1 MSYLPT
7 GFQPQSFQSLTSTN
21 LTTAIGWAGIFTGA
35 IVAVIFSAI
44 VVISNSNTCSG
55 KSADKMIDRKT
66 CCEGT
71 WKNFGS
77 SVPLTIFVASIVII
91 VMSSGMVY
99 ASRGSK

>member
-21 LTTAIGWAGIFTGA
+21 LTTAIGWAGIFTGI

-44 VVISNSNTCSG
+44 VVISNSNTCKDLSTT
-55 KSADKMIDRKT
+55 DKMTRRE

-77 SVPLTIFVASIVII
+77 SVPLTVFVASIVII
-91 VMSSGMVY
+91 VMSSVMVY

>member
-21 LTTAIGWAGIFTGA
+21 LTTAIGWAGIA

-44 VVISNSNTCSG
+44 IVISNSNTCSG